1 MNKQI
6 QIIDILISSFKENE
20 KYVVNGRL
28 NKTLL
33 IDDAFSLN
41 KNLIS
46 LLLKNKQL
54 TEFFFRKVGDILV
67 FAELLD
73 NGMFEL
79 TFNINA
85 GNKFYFN
92 NLFLISN
99 FLKILSQNIKKILG
113 YPSILLQQNLMMLF
127 LNGHIKTAFLKVVK
141 KMTVK

>member
-54 TEFFFRKVGDILV
+54 TEFFFKKVGDILV
-67 FAELLD
+67 FD
-73 NGMFEL
+73 K
-79 TFNINA
+79 I
-85 GNKFYFN
+85 
-92 NLFLISN
+92 LFQQFISN
-99 FLKILSQNIKKILG
+99 KQLLEDSFTKYKKKYWVIHQFCFSKI
-113 YPSILLQQNLMMLF
+113 
-127 LNGHIKTAFLKVVK
+127 
-141 KMTVK
+141 